1 MLLKYEI
8 IYIFYEFNLIFHN
21 FSDYKGFSYLDR
33 NLLKKNMNK
42 WQNSNAYEFFLSLIS
57 FYWKKLNPGIAGN
70 FVP

>member
-42 WQNSNAYEFFLSLIS
+42 
-57 FYWKKLNPGIAGN
+57 
-70 FVP
+70 